1 MLSRRRIYQARQRY
15 LPYLFAAAGAILA
28 LNLVGV
34 LRVELEPVQFVLDV
48 NIGFP
53 GYTTLKVPPIG
64 SITAKTHSRQ
74 PLQLTLSLENIDLD
88 QLRRIAA
95 TTDLKSQQALVSYFH
110 SKINRIIGNVIFKL
124 ALIAAGGGLLGGL
137 LSGARHWRILLACC
151 LTGSLIVLICAAS
164 VYVAYDIQAF
174 AQPQYQGILEAAP
187 WMLSLIQEGLVK
199 VDQLGEQVQSLA
211 ANLYTVFNQIENLKN
226 VGVLAADLLVL
237 HVSDIHNHPAAFD
250 FISQVV
256 GAFPIDL
263 IIDTGDLT
271 DWGTP
276 LEAEIITRIEE
287 LAIPYLFAA
296 GNHEVPDVL
305 ARLGQTSNVT
315 LLGSEPV
322 TVSGITVAG
331 MLDPSAG
338 SFSPESVSV
347 AEISRLASEINGMY
361 RGRPHGIDIFAV
373 HNYRIAAQI
382 EPGIFPV
389 IVCGH
394 NHVPSIS
401 QIDATVYVNA
411 GTTGAAGI
419 RGIQA
424 GQVIPFSL
432 SVLYFVREPETN
444 RYVLAAVDSIQV
456 QSLKQSFTLQRTFV
470 TSERRNQEENVEEST
485 ENQASME

>member
-1 MLSRRRIYQARQRY
+1 M
-15 LPYLFAAAGAILA
+15 
-28 LNLVGV
+28 
-34 LRVELEPVQFVLDV
+34 
-48 NIGFP
+48 
-53 GYTTLKVPPIG
+53 
-64 SITAKTHSRQ
+64 
-74 PLQLTLSLENIDLD
+74 
-88 QLRRIAA
+88 
-95 TTDLKSQQALVSYFH
+95 
-110 SKINRIIGNVIFKL
+110 
-124 ALIAAGGGLLGGL
+124 
-137 LSGARHWRILLACC
+137 
-151 LTGSLIVLICAAS
+151 
-164 VYVAYDIQAF
+164 
-174 AQPQYQGILEAAP
+174 
-187 WMLSLIQEGLVK
+187 
-199 VDQLGEQVQSLA
+199 A

-226 VGVLAADLLVL
+226 VGVLAA
-237 HVSDIHNHPAAFD
+237 IFGPACVGH
-250 FISQVV
+250 SQPS
-256 GAFPIDL
+256 GRRFHQPGGGCLSIDL

-347 AEISRLASEINGMY
+347 AEISRLASEINGCTG
-361 RGRPHGIDIFAV
+361 RGRMV
-373 HNYRIAAQI
+373 
-382 EPGIFPV
+382 
-389 IVCGH
+389 
-394 NHVPSIS
+394 SIS
-401 QIDATVYVNA
+401 LLSTTIGLQPRSNLGFFRDRVRAQSRPVHKSDRRHSLCQRRNHRCRRDQRHPGRA
-411 GTTGAAGI
+411 GD
-419 RGIQA
+419 
-424 GQVIPFSL
+424 PFSL